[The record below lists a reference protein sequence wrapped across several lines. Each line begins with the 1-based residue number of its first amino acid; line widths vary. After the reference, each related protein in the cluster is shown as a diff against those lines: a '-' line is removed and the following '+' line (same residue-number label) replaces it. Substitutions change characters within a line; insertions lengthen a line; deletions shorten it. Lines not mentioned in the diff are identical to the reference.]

1 MAPHCDTM
9 DGPVVKACE
18 RALREGNVNLI
29 LPWVHAEGEEELKEA
44 FSRALAVREGGGA
57 AADLADMWFFE
68 TAVRIHRRGEGA
80 PYEGLKPAGL
90 DWGPVIPR
98 AEKAVENGYADEAI
112 AYVTAEVEK
121 ELRERFDRVL
131 SHREYDENDVPAAR
145 EYVQAMLGFV
155 LFSHH
160 LYAFVKG
167 GGGHGGESMEGHAG

>member
-29 LPWVHAEGEEELKEA
+29 LPWVHAEGEEELTQA
-44 FSRALAVREGGGA
+44 FSKALAVREGGGA
-57 AADLADMWFFE
+57 AADLADLWFFE

-90 DWGPVIPR
+90 DWGPVVPR
-98 AEKAVENGYADEAI
+98 AERAVESGGADEAI
-112 AYVTAEVEK
+112 AFVTGEVEN
-121 ELRERFDRVL
+121 ELRKRFDLVMSR
-131 SHREYDENDVPAAR
+131 REYDENDIPAAR
-145 EYVQAMLGFV
+145 EYIQAMLGFV

-160 LYAFVKG
+160 VYAFVRG
-167 GGGHGGESMEGHAG
+167 GGGESVEGHAD